1 MELTLSNRKS
11 DAALQAPP
19 VRHVAWAL
27 CAFVLI
33 SSGLT
38 DAAIVGWCAD
48 VISVPEI
55 FAAAFAFTMVS
66 AGMIVTYWKL
76 AR

>member
-11 DAALQAPP
+11 DARPQASP
-19 VRHVAWAL
+19 VRHAVWA
-27 CAFVLI
+27 FGVLLLM
-33 SSGLT
+33 SFGLT
-38 DAAIVGWCAD
+38 DAAIVGWCAG

-55 FAAAFAFTMVS
+55 FAAGLAFTMVS
-66 AGMIVTYWKL
+66 AGMIVTWLTL